1 MKCSVLEWKFHL
13 GQKLAWN
20 WDHASNPIFSND
32 FTLFERETLCS
43 LRDRF
48 QCIKREKLD
57 LSIYFCKTKGITP
70 KKHFFIRKLCLWQ
83 IASLSN
89 WTCSFPSFYS
99 EVLVD
104 QSFMCMDALD
114 CFQTHIL
121 MILCRKFCILSQVYS
136 QIWAWPSNTLSFFL
150 LASPNWVG
158 LISFLAK
165 KKASLW
171 TPPWLLSGYHR
182 LIHTW

>member
-1 MKCSVLEWKFHL
+1 MQCVGMKISFKPEIGLKL
-13 GQKLAWN
+13 G
-20 WDHASNPIFSND
+20 SCVICD
-32 FTLFERETLCS
+32 FQQWLHIIWTRNTLFPQRPIPMYKEREIGLINI
-43 LRDRF
+43 LLQD
-48 QCIKREKLD
+48 KRNN
-57 LSIYFCKTKGITP
+57 TQN
-70 KKHFFIRKLCLWQ
+70 HFFIRKLCLWQ

-121 MILCRKFCILSQVYS
+121 MILCRKFSILSQVYS
-136 QIWAWPSNTLSFFL
+136 QIWAWPSNTLSFFYWL
-150 LASPNWVG
+150 HQTELAW
-158 LISFLAK
+158 FHFWQ

-171 TPPWLLSGYHR
+171 TPP
-182 LIHTW
+182 

>member
-1 MKCSVLEWKFHL
+1 MKISFKPEIGLKL
-13 GQKLAWN
+13 GSCVKC
-20 WDHASNPIFSND
+20 D
-32 FTLFERETLCS
+32 FQQWLHIIWTRNTLFPQRPIPMYKEREIGLINI
-43 LRDRF
+43 LLQD
-48 QCIKREKLD
+48 KRNN
-57 LSIYFCKTKGITP
+57 TQ
-70 KKHFFIRKLCLWQ
+70 KHFFIRKLCLWQ

-136 QIWAWPSNTLSFFL
+136 QIWAWPSNTLSFFYWL
-150 LASPNWVG
+150 HQTELAWFHFWQKKS
-158 LISFLAK
+158 ISLDATIIT
-165 KKASLW
+165 LR
-171 TPPWLLSGYHR
+171 LS
-182 LIHTW
+182 